1 MTKTFKDLGLSEDM
15 LKAVQKLKYE
25 NPTPVQEQAI
35 PAALEGRD
43 IIAGAQTGTG
53 KTAAFCLPS
62 MNNLPHCK
70 KGCGPYM
77 LVVTPTRELADQ
89 ICEVCDKIAKVTKH
103 KVAKFVGGVS
113 YNPQKDALRRGIDV
127 LIATPGRL
135 EDLINQG
142 AAHLDEVKILVLDEA
157 DRMLDMGFLPSI
169 TKIVDRIEGEH
180 QTLLFSATID
190 RNVKR
195 VSRDLMNDPVTI
207 EIARRGETAENVDQ
221 YVIRINHRAKQEAL
235 EAVLQD
241 RGANRVI
248 VFTRTKHRVDT
259 CARNLKKAGYKV
271 ETIHSDRSQAQRRKA
286 LQFFDKGDANILVAT
301 DVLARGIDVSNV
313 DYVVNFDMPM
323 MAEDYVHRIGRTG
336 RAGEKGF
343 AVSLV
348 SPETEGML
356 KDIQKLIKMKL
367 PELSIEGFDRAQAE
381 AHAKA
386 RADKSAKEGNVSDK
400 DERKH
405 GKGGK
410 RSKHDDKR
418 EDRKED
424 KKHGKRDDRKHKKSH
439 DDDKRDGFKEKKGK
453 SRHDEDFNPSAK
465 EHKDG
470 AKKKRKGG
478 KGNDDTPRPGSFE
491 MFYKGKTSK
500 RDKLEQDF
508 ADERNNYDDEHE
520 FKKRSHKKGSKGAG
534 KNGSYN
540 KGGKPYGKSGAG
552 KRDGGFKKRD
562 GFSKPKGKG
571 GYKKYDDAVQGK
583 DDRFANENGERSSFK
598 GGKGKRG
605 GFKGQGQRRGSGS
618 YKGGKNGSYD
628 KGGSYSKGRSGSA
641 KKGTGNA
648 KKGNFRPGRY
658 SSNRG

>member
-1 MTKTFKDLGLSEDM
+1 MTKTFEDLGLSEEM
-15 LKAVQKLKYE
+15 LKAVQKLKYA

-62 MNNLPHCK
+62 MNNLPHCQ

-113 YNPQKDALRRGIDV
+113 YNPQRDALRRGIDV

-142 AAHLDEVKILVLDEA
+142 AAHLDQVKILVLDEA
-157 DRMLDMGFLPSI
+157 DRMVDMGFLPSI
-169 TKIVDRIEGEH
+169 TNIVDKIEGEH

-195 VSRDLMNDPVTI
+195 VSKDLMNDPVQI
-207 EIARRGETAENVDQ
+207 EIARRGETSDNVDQ

-235 EAVLQD
+235 EAILND
-241 RGANRVI
+241 RGARRVI
-248 VFTRTKHRVDT
+248 VFARTKHRVDT
-259 CARNLKKAGYKV
+259 CARNLKKAGFKV

-286 LQFFDKGDANILVAT
+286 LQFFDKGSANILVAT

-367 PELSIEGFDRAQAE
+367 PELEIEGFDRKEAE
-381 AHAKA
+381 AHAKE
-386 RADKSAKEGNVSDK
+386 RADKSAREGNFDAKDK
-400 DERKH
+400 RESAGFDDRADNKKGRRKHDDERKP
-405 GKGGK
+405 KK
-410 RSKHDDKR
+410 DRKKSKDADFKDKKSKHHHADDESKTLSQD
-418 EDRKED
+418 EA
-424 KKHGKRDDRKHKKSH
+424 KK
-439 DDDKRDGFKEKKGK
+439 
-453 SRHDEDFNPSAK
+453 
-465 EHKDG
+465 
-470 AKKKRKGG
+470 AKKKHKGS
-478 KGNDDTPRPGSFE
+478 KGNDQTPRPGSFE
-491 MFYKGKTSK
+491 IFYKGKPGK
-500 RDKLEQDF
+500 RDKIEQGFD
-508 ADERNNYDDEHE
+508 DERNNYDDERE
-520 FKKRSHKKGSKGAG
+520 FKPKSKHGKKASGFKSKRDGKGHKGNGAKKGYSRKDDGSKRNKHDDKRKDSFEKRSSSRKED
-534 KNGSYN
+534 NGSYSQGKRGEKPRFAKDGKLAK
-540 KGGKPYGKSGAG
+540 KGYGK
-552 KRDGGFKKRD
+552 
-562 GFSKPKGKG
+562 KGYGQKNYG
-571 GYKKYDDAVQGK
+571 DK
-583 DDRFANENGERSSFK
+583 DRNGSFK
-598 GGKGKRG
+598 GG
-605 GFKGQGQRRGSGS
+605 
-618 YKGGKNGSYD
+618 NGSSD
-628 KGGSYSKGRSGSA
+628 TRGRKAGY
-641 KKGTGNA
+641 K
-648 KKGNFRPGRY
+648 KKGNGAGKKSSFRPGRY
-658 SSNRG
+658 SSNRS

>member
-1 MTKTFKDLGLSEDM
+1 MTKTFEDLGLSEEM
-15 LKAVQKLKYE
+15 LKAVQKLKYA

-62 MNNLPHCK
+62 MNNLPHCQ

-113 YNPQKDALRRGIDV
+113 YNPQRDALRRGIDV

-142 AAHLDEVKILVLDEA
+142 AAHLDQVKILVLDEA
-157 DRMLDMGFLPSI
+157 DRMVDMGFLPSI
-169 TKIVDRIEGEH
+169 TNIVDKIDGEH

-195 VSRDLMNDPVTI
+195 VSKDLMNDPVQI
-207 EIARRGETAENVDQ
+207 EIARRGETSDNVDQ

-235 EAVLQD
+235 EAILND
-241 RGANRVI
+241 RGARRVI
-248 VFTRTKHRVDT
+248 VFARTKHRVDT
-259 CARNLKKAGYKV
+259 CARNLKKAGFKV

-286 LQFFDKGDANILVAT
+286 LQFFDKGSANILVAT

-367 PELSIEGFDRAQAE
+367 PELEIEGFDRKEAE
-381 AHAKA
+381 AHAKE
-386 RADKSAKEGNVSDK
+386 RADKSAREGNFDAKDK
-400 DERKH
+400 RDSAGFDDRGGDKKGRRKHDDERKPKKDRKKSKDADFKDKKGKHHRADDESKTLSQDEAKKAKKKHKGSKGNDQTPRPGSFEIFYKGKPGKRDKIEQGFDDERNNYDDEREFKPKSKH
-405 GKGGK
+405 GKKTSGFKSKHDGKGYKGNGAKKSYSRKDDGSK

-418 EDRKED
+418 KDSFEKRSSSRKED
-424 KKHGKRDDRKHKKSH
+424 NSSYAQGKR
-439 DDDKRDGFKEKKGK
+439 
-453 SRHDEDFNPSAK
+453 
-465 EHKDG
+465 
-470 AKKKRKGG
+470 
-478 KGNDDTPRPGSFE
+478 
-491 MFYKGKTSK
+491 
-500 RDKLEQDF
+500 
-508 ADERNNYDDEHE
+508 
-520 FKKRSHKKGSKGAG
+520 
-534 KNGSYN
+534 
-540 KGGKPYGKSGAG
+540 GGKPRFAKGEKLAKKGYGK
-552 KRDGGFKKRD
+552 
-562 GFSKPKGKG
+562 KGYGQKNYG
-571 GYKKYDDAVQGK
+571 DK
-583 DDRFANENGERSSFK
+583 DRNDSFK
-598 GGKGKRG
+598 GG
-605 GFKGQGQRRGSGS
+605 
-618 YKGGKNGSYD
+618 NGSSD
-628 KGGSYSKGRSGSA
+628 TRGRKAGY
-641 KKGTGNA
+641 K
-648 KKGNFRPGRY
+648 KKGNGAGKKSSFRPGRY
-658 SSNRG
+658 SSNRS